1 MQQLEALDGQFAIA
15 HLAPKD
21 ALPSWASLP
30 GALCVVVR
38 TERELTI
45 ITLDEHVP
53 EDVSAE
59 RGWRCMRLEA
69 GAVSAMATPLA
80 KAGVPLRLIS
90 APEDD
95 YLLLHE
101 EHVGAAVAQLA
112 SAEKEVPHF
121 PATAKQQGLAEEARS
136 WHADWVRA
144 VGEGRLS
151 ASSAEYVMAQIDA
164 RTRELASELV
174 TDAISV
180 EQHNDQR
187 FVLVMAMRRLIDGG
201 CEERASRLVA
211 RAMHD
216 LFADSPPLPHPRYRF
231 TFDWVSPH
239 ADEWKNDL
247 GYLAGKTNIRGLE
260 IGCFEG
266 QSACWWLDNILTDPT
281 SRLTCVDPFA
291 IPMDSVLL
299 RYFERYFDHNVAAT
313 GAGDRVTKL
322 VGSSQVVL
330 RALQPAQ
337 FDFVYVDGSHRVGDV
352 LQDAVLAWTLL
363 KPGGTAIF
371 DDYNL
376 VDDVA
381 EGLLARAPGWALDAF
396 VSTLGVGATVMRR
409 DWQLVLRK
417 SR

>member
-1 MQQLEALDGQFAIA
+1 
-15 HLAPKD
+15 
-21 ALPSWASLP
+21 
-30 GALCVVVR
+30 
-38 TERELTI
+38 
-45 ITLDEHVP
+45 
-53 EDVSAE
+53 
-59 RGWRCMRLEA
+59 
-69 GAVSAMATPLA
+69 MA
-80 KAGVPLRLIS
+80 RS
-90 APEDD
+90 
-95 YLLLHE
+95 
-101 EHVGAAVAQLA
+101 
-112 SAEKEVPHF
+112 SSVPHF

>member
-1 MQQLEALDGQFAIA
+1 VSEIQPLPNDFAIA
-15 HLAPKD
+15 HLAPND
-21 ALPSWASLP
+21 PLPPWASLP
-30 GALCVVVR
+30 GVFSLIVR
-38 TERELTI
+38 SPRELAIVTVDS
-45 ITLDEHVP
+45 LVP
-53 EDVSAE
+53 QGVAAE
-59 RGWRCMRLEA
+59 RGWKCLRLEA
-69 GAVSAMATPLA
+69 GAGSSVASPLVA
-80 KAGVPLRLIS
+80 AGIPLRFVS
-90 APEDD
+90 GPEAD

-101 EHVGAAVAQLA
+101 EHMGSAAAKVAA
-112 SAEKEVPHF
+112 AAPSATHF
-121 PATAKQQGLAEEARS
+121 PALAKQQGLAQEARTLHEE
-136 WHADWVRA
+136 WAKT
-144 VGEGRLS
+144 VGTGRLKTE
-151 ASSAEYVMAQIDA
+151 AATHVVWQVAARAE
-164 RTRELASELV
+164 ELAVDLERE
-174 TDAISV
+174 AITT

-187 FVLVMAMRRLIDGG
+187 FVMVMAMRRLIDGG
-201 CEERASRLVA
+201 CDEPASRMIA

-239 ADEWKNDL
+239 AEEWRNDL
-247 GYLAGKTNIRGLE
+247 AYLAGKPNIRGLE

-299 RYFERYFDHNVAAT
+299 RYFERYFDHNIAAS

-363 KPGGTAIF
+363 RPGGTAVF

-396 VSTLGVGATVMRR
+396 VSTLGVGAKVMRR

-417 SR
+417 S